1 MMSYAILVDVGN
13 TTFIDG
19 HYADKELAQ
28 YAFGRWEK
36 TYPNLHFDLC
46 FVISKSCPIPDETFM
61 PNNRKTLEIANERG
75 VAAVAGIDEDVT
87 H

>member
-1 MMSYAILVDVGN
+1 MNYYAILVDVGD
-13 TTFIDG
+13 TTFVDG
-19 HYADKELAQ
+19 HYADKALAQ
-28 YAFGRWEK
+28 DAFGRWKK

-46 FVISKSCPIPDETFM
+46 AVMGRSWPIADELFM

-75 VAAVAGIDEDVT
+75 TAVVATIDENVT

>member
-1 MMSYAILVDVGN
+1 MSCYAILVEVGD

-19 HYADKELAQ
+19 NYTNKASAQ
-28 YAFGRWEK
+28 DAFGRWKK
-36 TYPNLHFDLC
+36 TYPNLNFDLC
-46 FVISKSCPIPDETFM
+46 VVVSKSWPIADEIFM

-75 VAAVAGIDEDVT
+75 TAAVAAMDEDVI

>member
-1 MMSYAILVDVGN
+1 MSYAILVDIGD

-28 YAFGRWEK
+28 DAFGRWKK

-46 FVISKSCPIPDETFM
+46 VVMSKSWPIADEHFM
-61 PNNRKTLEIANERG
+61 ANNRKILEIVNERG
-75 VAAVAGIDEDVT
+75 TAAVAGFDEDVT